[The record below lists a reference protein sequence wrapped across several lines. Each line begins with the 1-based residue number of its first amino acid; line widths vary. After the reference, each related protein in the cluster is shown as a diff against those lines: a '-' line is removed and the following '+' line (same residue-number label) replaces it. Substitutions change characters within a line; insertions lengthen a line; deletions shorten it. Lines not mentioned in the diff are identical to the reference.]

1 MRLSRDT
8 EPDLIAAGALP
19 ALKRHLRIVGDYA
32 DQDVHEIGKTALRHI
47 EEKARITTLTSTYT
61 LQLDA
66 LPTCFNLPFPP
77 LVSVTSIKYQ
87 DKDNVQQTWASNQYE
102 VLTKDQPGKV
112 RAVYGVTMP
121 DMYTFPAVEVVYTAG
136 YGTTWDSLPD
146 LVKHATKLVTH
157 HYFYNR
163 DGSPPMAAIED
174 IVTQLNA
181 GDEFG

>member
-8 EPDLIAAGALP
+8 EPDLISAGALP
-19 ALKRHLRIVGDYA
+19 SLKRHLRITGDYA
-32 DQDVHEIGKTALRHI
+32 DQDVHEIAKMALRHI

-61 LQLDA
+61 LQLDV
-66 LPTCFNLPFPP
+66 LPECFNLPYPP
-77 LVSVTSIKYQ
+77 LVSVTSIQYQ
-87 DKDNVQQTWASNQYE
+87 DADNVQQTWNSNQYE

-112 RAVYGVTMP
+112 RALYGVTMP
-121 DMYTFPAVEVVYTAG
+121 DMYPSPGVEVVYTAG
-136 YGTTWDSLPD
+136 YGTGWDDLPD

-157 HYFYNR
+157 HHFYNR

-174 IVTQLNA
+174 IVMQLNA